1 MCVCVG
7 GMNHLVF
14 SHVEAFFKVEISI
27 ESKTRSTKLCRNEK
41 EVHLVINHGHKS
53 LLFFLNIWLRQK
65 KKKKVKT
72 SVSLLFFI
80 LSMRNVPV

>member
-65 KKKKVKT
+65 KKKVKT